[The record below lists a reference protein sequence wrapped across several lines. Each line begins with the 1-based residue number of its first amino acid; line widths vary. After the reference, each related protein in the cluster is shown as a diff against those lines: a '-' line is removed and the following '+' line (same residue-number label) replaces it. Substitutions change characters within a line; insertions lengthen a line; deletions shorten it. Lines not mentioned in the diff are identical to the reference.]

1 MPQTPYSIQ
10 TVRNLPEVRE
20 LKNVRCLS
28 SLIWLEKF
36 LDKRNYELIQIDT
49 DSPDLWLSWDSLE
62 EAVFPAMA
70 KEFRACKNER
80 NAQEPGLFMLEF
92 EDICGI
98 ALCSKCY
105 FMEEEKRK
113 VKVSPKGSLKRQN
126 KMRWE
131 RFKAALEGV
140 VDTASHKRRSENE
153 VAMCTYQQKTLALN
167 AYYDKWWVLPRGHPH
182 GADRISSVKRRQLG
196 VSRRDKK
203 LLANEAPF
211 GAVVQIIQNRF
222 IGFADG
228 FYDVVH
234 FKRPDRICG
243 FFCFRPQARRA
254 GKDSTQPP
262 RRGVMSRTG
271 EKICDEGWRAWNKR
285 PFLWWP
291 QRVFARERVT
301 SPFREETTAG
311 SQTTHSEDLWPS
323 GSRISTALWCHT
335 LFRPHH
341 APQCRVEEKE
351 GLLGVWRENIEFGE
365 RNVFWKIYLPK
376 GLEY

>member
-20 LKNVRCLS
+20 LKNVHCLS

-49 DSPDLWLSWDSLE
+49 DSLDLWLSWDSLE

-70 KEFRACKNER
+70 KEFRACKKER

-153 VAMCTYQQKTLALN
+153 RSGDVHLSAKNTSAE
-167 AYYDKWWVLPRGHPH
+167 R
-182 GADRISSVKRRQLG
+182 
-196 VSRRDKK
+196 
-203 LLANEAPF
+203 LLR
-211 GAVVQIIQNRF
+211 QIIGPAKTASTRSRSN
-222 IGFADG
+222 I
-228 FYDVVH
+228 
-234 FKRPDRICG
+234 ICEEAA
-243 FFCFRPQARRA
+243 ARC
-254 GKDSTQPP
+254 Q
-262 RRGVMSRTG
+262 
-271 EKICDEGWRAWNKR
+271 
-285 PFLWWP
+285 
-291 QRVFARERVT
+291 
-301 SPFREETTAG
+301 
-311 SQTTHSEDLWPS
+311 
-323 GSRISTALWCHT
+323 
-335 LFRPHH
+335 
-341 APQCRVEEKE
+341 
-351 GLLGVWRENIEFGE
+351 
-365 RNVFWKIYLPK
+365 
-376 GLEY
+376 